1 MVLVFALILLGFL
14 LGVAAVVAAEALGFL
29 WVIKRLQSKISKDQA
44 KIASKTQLGS
54 AQSDHPQQQLLKK
67 EVAFWFPM
75 GVVWVLEPDKVSKF
89 WVEKQSSKE
98 LKRKK
103 EVLEVTPV
111 RKYGKINGQS
121 LVLTD
126 ADGFHT
132 TIQLKGC
139 LVEAVSATSLPSKKW
154 AKKFPIKVE
163 AKTSVIYHGSKTFC
177 IYLETACEKEAWC
190 KALRLASSDN
200 KEKHEWF
207 AQLQEEF
214 HSYLTSLNTEYHSLV
229 KPSVGSSAETIEK
242 ASKPDG
248 SSSKV
253 RQFLKK
259 LTKKSSRVGVENKS
273 AWTSLSGR
281 EERKNTEKLRA
292 CQDAVLATGLM
303 KSAAAA
309 NHLKSPLL
317 DNSAPSSSTLPHS
330 GSQSQFSVCSDA
342 DEKLGTDEGTLCWN
356 LLVSRLF
363 FDVKGNVRMKK
374 SIQERIQRTLANM
387 RTPSYVG
394 EVICTDINMGNVPP
408 CIIRMR
414 VLPMEMSEVCALEFD
429 IEYSGGA
436 LLEIETRLEV
446 RELEHERGTE
456 DSNPESSNVGAVPSD
471 LLEGFEYLG
480 EQLNLAEGM
489 NDLLEPKG
497 DDMSKSFK
505 HSTSSSTQGSRWKSM
520 LNSVA
525 KQVSQDMISDLE
537 ETEYPIIMCNQ
548 YYLSISR
555 SIRRIMLCSPF
566 LPWLIHNSVPLQI
579 IAVEFRTAWVLMVP
593 LSLAI
598 RIASLKGTLR
608 LQIKPPPSDQLW
620 FGFTFMPDIDFSLES
635 FVGEHKI
642 TNSHIAL
649 FLVNR
654 LKAAI
659 RETLVL
665 PNCESICIPWMLA
678 EKDDWVPR
686 NVAPFIWIHPESG
699 NEISTSVDTNNQP
712 CGGLKASARTL
723 SGDGP
728 ELKQHKPPKCTK
740 SSQEPARKSDS
751 VALPPIS
758 SSSVTLRSSKSSE
771 ELTRPLLEND
781 KPQETRDLQ
790 ELRTTSLQNDNTNEA
805 SEEKMGDISV
815 SESPPRNV
823 VMDKQYSSIEQ
834 DDSRPRK
841 IGKRERILDLKKRM
855 SEKLEERVGTLLRR

>member
-67 EVAFWFPM
+67 E

-317 DNSAPSSSTLPHS
+317 DNSTPSSSTLPHS

-525 KQVSQDMISDLE
+525 KQVSQ
-537 ETEYPIIMCNQ
+537 
-548 YYLSISR
+548 
-555 SIRRIMLCSPF
+555 
-566 LPWLIHNSVPLQI
+566 
-579 IAVEFRTAWVLMVP
+579 VP

>member
-1 MVLVFALILLGFL
+1 MGPNLASLLWRAPRAENIAASGHLFLPLFLRFPHLGRSRFAHFGSFPFPLIRENLNNWGGEMVLVFALILLGFL

-54 AQSDHPQQQLLKK
+54 AQSDRPQQQLLKK
-67 EVAFWFPM
+67 E

-214 HSYLTSLNTEYHSLV
+214 HSYLTSLNTEYLSLV

-317 DNSAPSSSTLPHS
+317 DNSTPSSSTLPHS

-525 KQVSQDMISDLE
+525 KQVSQ
-537 ETEYPIIMCNQ
+537 
-548 YYLSISR
+548 
-555 SIRRIMLCSPF
+555 
-566 LPWLIHNSVPLQI
+566 
-579 IAVEFRTAWVLMVP
+579 VP

-686 NVAPFIWIHPESG
+686 SVAPFIWIHPESG

>member
-54 AQSDHPQQQLLKK
+54 AQSDRPQQQLLKK
-67 EVAFWFPM
+67 E

-214 HSYLTSLNTEYHSLV
+214 HSYLTSLNTEYLSLV

-317 DNSAPSSSTLPHS
+317 DNSTPSSSTLPHS

-525 KQVSQDMISDLE
+525 KQVSQ
-537 ETEYPIIMCNQ
+537 
-548 YYLSISR
+548 
-555 SIRRIMLCSPF
+555 
-566 LPWLIHNSVPLQI
+566 
-579 IAVEFRTAWVLMVP
+579 VP

-686 NVAPFIWIHPESG
+686 SVAPFIWIHPESG

>member
-54 AQSDHPQQQLLKK
+54 AQSDRPQQQLLKK
-67 EVAFWFPM
+67 E

-139 LVEAVSATSLPSKKW
+139 LVEA
-154 AKKFPIKVE
+154 FPIKVE

-214 HSYLTSLNTEYHSLV
+214 HSYLTSLNTEYLSLV

-317 DNSAPSSSTLPHS
+317 DNSTPSSSTLPHS

-497 DDMSKSFK
+497 DGEWNIDMSKSFK

-525 KQVSQDMISDLE
+525 KQVSQ
-537 ETEYPIIMCNQ
+537 
-548 YYLSISR
+548 
-555 SIRRIMLCSPF
+555 
-566 LPWLIHNSVPLQI
+566 
-579 IAVEFRTAWVLMVP
+579 VP

-686 NVAPFIWIHPESG
+686 SVAPFIWIHPESG

>member
-54 AQSDHPQQQLLKK
+54 AQSDRPQQQLLKK
-67 EVAFWFPM
+67 E

-214 HSYLTSLNTEYHSLV
+214 HSYLTSLNTEYLSLV

-317 DNSAPSSSTLPHS
+317 DNSTPSSSTLPHS

-497 DDMSKSFK
+497 DGEWNIDMSKSFK

-525 KQVSQDMISDLE
+525 KQVSQ
-537 ETEYPIIMCNQ
+537 
-548 YYLSISR
+548 
-555 SIRRIMLCSPF
+555 
-566 LPWLIHNSVPLQI
+566 
-579 IAVEFRTAWVLMVP
+579 VP

-686 NVAPFIWIHPESG
+686 SVAPFIWIHPESG

>member
-67 EVAFWFPM
+67 E

-497 DDMSKSFK
+497 DGEWNIDMSKSFK

-525 KQVSQDMISDLE
+525 KQVSQ
-537 ETEYPIIMCNQ
+537 
-548 YYLSISR
+548 
-555 SIRRIMLCSPF
+555 
-566 LPWLIHNSVPLQI
+566 
-579 IAVEFRTAWVLMVP
+579 VP